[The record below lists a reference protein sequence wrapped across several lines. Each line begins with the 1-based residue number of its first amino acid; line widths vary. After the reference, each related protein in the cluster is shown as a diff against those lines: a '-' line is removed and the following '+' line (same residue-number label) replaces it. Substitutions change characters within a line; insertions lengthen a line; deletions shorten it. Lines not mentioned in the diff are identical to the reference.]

1 VPEEEEKERYLSA
14 QDDVETWSRVLK
26 ESAHILDEAGIP
38 YAAIGSIATTAMGY
52 DESCSDIDLLV
63 SPDNAER
70 ALETFEQRGYR
81 VERTEPEWLYKAVK
95 DRVLVDLIF
104 KVGDRNEM
112 RADEEMFRRT
122 SETDVHGQRVQVVAA
137 EDFLVMQAVSNK
149 RDAPDYWFKG
159 LKAAACEG
167 LDWDYVLQRA
177 RVAPIRVLSLLLY
190 ARSEGNDSIP
200 RRALDSLYD
209 AVG

>member
-1 VPEEEEKERYLSA
+1 MPEEEEKERYLSA
-14 QDDVETWSRVLK
+14 QDDLETWSRVLK

-63 SPDNAER
+63 SPDSAER
-70 ALETFEQRGYR
+70 ALEAFAQRGYR
-81 VERTEPEWLYKAVK
+81 VERTEPEWLHKAVK

-104 KVGDRNEM
+104 KVGDRNEVK
-112 RADEEMFRRT
+112 ADEKMFQRA
-122 SETDVHGQRVQVVAA
+122 SHTDVYGQRVRVIAP

-149 RDAPDYWFKG
+149 SEAPDYWFKG

-167 LDWDYVLQRA
+167 LDWDYVLERA
-177 RVAPIRVLSLLLY
+177 RVAPVRVLSLLLY
-190 ARSEGNDSIP
+190 ARSEGNDAIP
-200 RRALDSLYD
+200 KRALDALYD
-209 AVG
+209 AVD